1 MTITDSAREFFN
13 ACETGKGWAA
23 CQPYCHD
30 AATFACQADAL
41 AETTTLEAYTEW
53 MKGLFTPL
61 PDARCPLR
69 DHSPRHGPGTSNRR
83 RCRGHPAQ
91 LGPDHPVA
99 LDHQPPDIAG
109 LAA

>member
-61 PDARCPLR
+61 PDARYEITALATDQER
-69 DHSPRHGPGTSNRR
+69 ATV
-83 RCRGHPAQ
+83 
-91 LGPDHPVA
+91 VA
-99 LDHQPPDIAG
+99 
-109 LAA
+109 AAAIRLSSAPTTR